1 MILGAG
7 TLAPVKKLG
16 AYPLGCKMRNT
27 ITALYNVIPPS

>member
-7 TLAPVKKLG
+7 TLIPVKKLE

-27 ITALYNVIPPS
+27 ITALYNTIPVS